1 MFRITIV
8 PDSRFIHLCCGSVL
22 YCLGPSIGN
31 GNFEAGAGEEPS
43 NLNWLMSHL
52 EMRDFFLDT
61 AFAAGDRIVC
71 STKRVYQCAK
81 CKNMWRGWHDSK
93 CWSTAL
99 WEVLQCWSS
108 CPLDTLH
115 HCSNNSS
122 ETECRKR
129 VDKRFEDSLE
139 SWRRMVPIIFL
150 LEDHWV
156 GGCELW

>member
-22 YCLGPSIGN
+22 YCLGPFIGN

-115 HCSNNSS
+115 HCSNNWQKIWRFIGELAPNGSNNISS
-122 ETECRKR
+122 GR
-129 VDKRFEDSLE
+129 SLGG
-139 SWRRMVPIIFL
+139 
-150 LEDHWV
+150 WV
-156 GGCELW
+156 RTLVV